1 MKITPLENWIASQ
14 IGGQPE
20 PAYLQAYQLRKLRET
35 IEYARARSRFYKEHL
50 PRPVRIGSLVDFTRL
65 PFTSPADIA
74 HAPNDFLCVSP
85 REVDRIVTLSTSG
98 TTGNPKRV
106 FFSEED
112 QELTIDFF
120 NHGMTTLTDSTDRV
134 MIFMPGTTPGSVGDL
149 LVKGLTRFGCTGIVY
164 GPIKDYGHAA
174 LALHDEN
181 ITAVVGI
188 PSQILT
194 LARTTTAGAIPR
206 VKNILLSADYVPT
219 AAVAAIQKAWDAVV
233 YGHYGMTETGLGGG
247 VECEARCG
255 YHLREAD
262 LYYEVIDPTTGLPVP
277 DGDYG
282 EVVFTTLTRR
292 GMPLI
297 RYRTGDWARF
307 LLEPCPCGSVL
318 RRLGKVAGRI
328 AEPVRLNANQTLS
341 VTQLDEIVLA
351 DDDVLSYEAALETR
365 DGQDCLCLTVRS
377 DGRAD
382 LRRISHSL
390 QKALPQLFASGGLLL
405 DIREGDPYFFT
416 TGTLKRRIEDHRK
429 TENRHI

>member
-1 MKITPLENWIASQ
+1 MNITPLENWIASK
-14 IGGQPE
+14 IGGHPE
-20 PAYLQAYQLRKLRET
+20 PAVLQAYQLWKLRET

-50 PRPVRIGSLVDFTRL
+50 SGLDPIASLGDLARL
-65 PFTSPADIA
+65 PFTYPGDIA
-74 HAPNDFLCVSP
+74 RAPNDFLCVSP
-85 REVDRIVTLSTSG
+85 REIDRIVTLSTSG

-106 FFSEED
+106 FFTED
-112 QELTIDFF
+112 DQALTVDFF
-120 NHGMTTLTDSTDRV
+120 HHGMTTLTDSTDRV

-149 LVKGLTRFGCTGIVY
+149 LVKALARFGCTGLIY
-164 GPIKDYGHAA
+164 GPIKDYAHAA
-174 LALHDEN
+174 LALQDEN

-194 LARTTTAGAIPR
+194 LARTTTAGAIAR
-206 VKNILLSADYVPT
+206 VKSILLSADYVPA
-219 AAVAAIQKAWDAVV
+219 AAVAAIQKAWGAVV

-277 DGDYG
+277 DGEYG

-328 AEPVRLNANQTLS
+328 AEPVRLNSNQTLY

-351 DDDVLSYEAALETR
+351 DDNVLSYEAALETR
-365 DGQDCLCLTVRS
+365 DGQDCLVLTVRS
-377 DGRAD
+377 DGCAD
-382 LRRISHSL
+382 LGRLSHNL
-390 QKALPQLFASGGLLL
+390 QTALPLFASGGLML
-405 DIREGDPYFFT
+405 DVREGDPDFFT

-429 TENRHI
+429 TENCHI